1 MRLRVGSEA
10 WLRRYK
16 NFRELE
22 ERAAWLSER
31 LETATADLEQLRDQI
46 EGDRT
51 EVKLAEQV
59 LGERLLKARLVLAGA
74 PA

>member
-1 MRLRVGSEA
+1 MKVRRGSEA

-16 NFRELE
+16 NFRDLE

-31 LETATADLEQLRDQI
+31 LETATADLEQLRDEI
-46 EGDRT
+46 ARDRM
-51 EVKLAEQV
+51 EVKLAEQL

-74 PA
+74 SA